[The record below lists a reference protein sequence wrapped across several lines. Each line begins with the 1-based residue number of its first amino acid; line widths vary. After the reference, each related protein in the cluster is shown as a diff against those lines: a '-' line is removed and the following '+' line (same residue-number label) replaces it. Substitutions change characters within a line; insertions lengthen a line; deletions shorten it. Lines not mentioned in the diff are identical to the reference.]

1 MRSSFFEFHV
11 ASTGLFTAR
20 AGLQVVSH
28 NISNAATPGFSR
40 QFVEQRASQPLAT
53 WNSRGMIGTGSEV
66 FGIGQ
71 IRSFYLDQKFWTERG
86 VLGQH
91 TATTQ
96 LLTGV
101 EIVFNEMSGTGI
113 ASNFDIF
120 FARMQDLATNAPDAT
135 FRNNVVMTADSL
147 ARFVNTTAQ
156 SLRRQQVNAN
166 TEVSMVVST
175 INNLGLQIATLN
187 ERISKFEMDGSRA
200 NDLRDQRALLIDELS
215 QFVNVE
221 VIEREHND
229 DFAAGMFPNPQ
240 DRGRSDQRLSIRING
255 YEFVN
260 HWDVNTLQT
269 VPRQQG
275 NERNEMDA
283 PGLYDIRFAN
293 GVWFNIYSPTL
304 QGQLRGV
311 IDVRDGNNLST
322 VLPPTVPPPAQSP
335 FRQPNQFR
343 GVPFYLEQLNHMVR
357 TFARAMN
364 EALDHQGDQIPGMT
378 GHVNGFSGNNPN
390 RSDLWFFTY
399 TDAAGNEIQ
408 FDPTLGVGRDAAGN
422 LIPHDFS
429 GMNAFNFRVNTMLR
443 NDPYLLATAD
453 VAFNAPGGGESNNN
467 IILGFASLA
476 EFSSLFR
483 EGSIGNFVNGLASQL
498 GIDLRQSANFAANYH
513 DVTQSIDNQRMSV
526 SGVSLNEEILAMIQF
541 QQQFTAAARLMSVI
555 NEVYDNLIN
564 RMGL

>member
-11 ASTGLFTAR
+11 ASRGLFTAR

-28 NISNAATPGFSR
+28 NIANAATPGFSR

-91 TATTQ
+91 TAKTQ

-101 EIVFNEMSGTGI
+101 ETVFNEMSGTGI
-113 ASNFDIF
+113 SSNFDIF
-120 FARMQDLATNAPDAT
+120 FARLQDLTTNAPDGT
-135 FRNNVVMTADSL
+135 FRNNVLMTADSL
-147 ARFVNTTAQ
+147 ARFINTTAQ
-156 SLRRQQVNAN
+156 SLRRQQINAN

-175 INNLGLQIATLN
+175 INNLGLQIAGLN

-275 NERNEMDA
+275 NERNDVDA
-283 PGLYDIRFAN
+283 PGLYDIRFSN

-304 QGQLRGV
+304 QGQLRGI
-311 IDVRDGNNLST
+311 IDVRDGNNLNT
-322 VLPPTVPPPAQSP
+322 VEPPTVFPPAQSP
-335 FRQPNQFR
+335 FRNPNQFR
-343 GVPFYLEQLNHMVR
+343 GVPFYLQQLNHMVR

-364 EALDHQGDQIPGMT
+364 EGLDHQGQPIPGSP
-378 GHVNGFSGNNPN
+378 GHVNGFARNADDPSG
-390 RSDLWFFTY
+390 RWFFTF
-399 TDAAGNEIQ
+399 TDNAGNEIDHL
-408 FDPTLGVGRDAAGN
+408 DPNNPNPADPYA
-422 LIPHDFS
+422 F
-429 GMNAFNFRVNTMLR
+429 MNAFNFQVSSWLR
-443 NDPYLLATAD
+443 EDPERLATAD
-453 VAFNAPGGGESNNN
+453 VPVSAPGGGESNNN
-467 IILGFASLA
+467 VIFGFTKLA
-476 EFSSLFR
+476 EFPSLFR
-483 EGSIGNFVNGLASQL
+483 EGSIGDFVNALASQL

-526 SGVSLNEEILAMIQF
+526 SGVSLNEEILSMITF
-541 QQQFTAAARLMSVI
+541 QQQFVAASRLMSVI